1 MDASSPEMLRLAAM
15 IRNTVVRV
23 TGAIDEDLVQDVWVA
38 LLPLIP
44 TWDSTRNDSLAGF
57 LSSRC
62 RGAVI
67 GALRK
72 RNAIEALCTWHRDT
86 GRAARRPVVHV
97 QVGMFGRN
105 HLRDDGRRRGITWQ
119 WEIDRA
125 LTVADGTEVDDRDEL
140 VRAARSLT
148 RVRRLHCGPSSLPK
162 KTSRRRLTGSA
173 ARRRAS
179 RRSSPKPATRRA
191 EHDHT
196 VHRHLPRC

>member
-148 RVRRLHCGPSSLPK
+148 PRQKAALWAEFVAEEDQQTQADRFGC
-162 KTSRRRLTGSA
+162 TASRISQIVAEARNK
-173 ARRRAS
+173 ARRA
-179 RRSSPKPATRRA
+179 
-191 EHDHT
+191 
-196 VHRHLPRC
+196 

>member
-67 GALRK
+67 DALRK
-72 RNAIEALCTWHRDT
+72 RNAIEALCTWRRVAT
-86 GRAARRPVVHV
+86 RRPAVHV
-97 QVGMFGRN
+97 QVGMLGRN

-119 WEIDRA
+119 WEIDKA

-140 VRAARSLT
+140 VRATRSLT
-148 RVRRLHCGPSSLPK
+148 PRQKAALWAEFVAEEDQQTQADRFGC
-162 KTSRRRLTGSA
+162 TASRISQIVAEARNK
-173 ARRRAS
+173 ARRA
-179 RRSSPKPATRRA
+179 
-191 EHDHT
+191 
-196 VHRHLPRC
+196 

>member
-86 GRAARRPVVHV
+86 GRAACRPVVHV

-140 VRAARSLT
+140 VRAMRSLT
-148 RVRRLHCGPSSLPK
+148 PRQKAALWAEFVAEEDQQTQADRFGC
-162 KTSRRRLTGSA
+162 TASRISQIVAEARNK
-173 ARRRAS
+173 ARRA
-179 RRSSPKPATRRA
+179 
-191 EHDHT
+191 
-196 VHRHLPRC
+196 